1 MHPMSQISPVAHRAR
16 SRITRRLIPYLFV
29 LYVIAFLDRVN
40 VGFAALQLTGDLG
53 FTPEVFG
60 FGAGIFF
67 IGYFL
72 FEIPG
77 TVLVETWSAK
87 AWIARIMISWGAI
100 AVAMG
105 FIQNA
110 TQFYWLRFFLGV
122 AEAGFF
128 PGILVY
134 LSHWFRQDDRAKA
147 IALFMSAVPIATIIG
162 APISGLLLEV
172 NWLGHAGWRW
182 LFILEGIPAVL
193 FGVITL
199 FYLTDKPTQAKWL
212 PDDEREWLT
221 DELDRE
227 RAAKLATGSLSLW
240 QALWQRDVLLL
251 ALAYFGMVSGLYGFN
266 FWLPTIVKQLSGL
279 SNLLAILV
287 TAIPYCVGLAAML
300 LIGWSSDR
308 SDERRWH
315 TAVPML
321 ISGVGL
327 LCGALLQE
335 HVVVAIALFCVGA
348 IGIFGHFPSFWAT
361 AYARDTGVAAAAAI
375 ALINSLGNLGGFAGP
390 YVIGFINEKTG
401 SFVGGILY
409 LSLSAAVSAV
419 CILALR
425 RSPSSQA
432 HLVSNPPGSR

>member
-1 MHPMSQISPVAHRAR
+1 MQRMNPLPPVAHRAR
-16 SRITRRLIPYLFV
+16 ARITRRLIPYLFI
-29 LYVIAFLDRVN
+29 LYIIAFLDRVN
-40 VGFAALQLTGDLG
+40 VGFANLQMSSDLG
-53 FTPEVFG
+53 FSPEVFG

-72 FEIPG
+72 FEVPG

-87 AWIARIMISWGAI
+87 GWIARIMISWGLLATG
-100 AVAMG
+100 MG
-105 FIQNA
+105 FIHSS
-110 TQFYWLRFFLGV
+110 TQFHWMRFFLGV

-134 LSHWFRQDDRAKA
+134 LSHWFRQEDRAKA
-147 IALFMSAVPIATIIG
+147 VALFMSAVPISSIIG
-162 APISGLLLEV
+162 APMSGLLLDV
-172 NWLGHAGWRW
+172 NWLGYAGWRW
-182 LFILEGIPAVL
+182 LFIVEGIPAVV

-199 FYLTDKPTQAKWL
+199 LYLTDKPEQAKWL
-212 PDDEREWLT
+212 PTDEREWIAS
-221 DELDRE
+221 ELARE
-227 RAAKLATGSLSLW
+227 RAAKLAQGALSIW
-240 QALWQRDVLLL
+240 QALRQRDVLLL

-300 LIGWSSDR
+300 LIGLSSDR
-308 SDERRWH
+308 TGERRWH
-315 TAVPML
+315 TALPML

-327 LCGALLQE
+327 LLGATLQQ
-335 HVVVAIALFCVGA
+335 HVIAAIALFCVGA

-361 AYARDTGVAAAAAI
+361 AYSRYTGVAAAAAI

-390 YVIGFINEKTG
+390 YVIGFLNEKSG

-409 LSLSAAVSAV
+409 LSLSAVMSAI

-425 RSPSSQA
+425 QQKT
-432 HLVSNPPGSR
+432 

>member
-1 MHPMSQISPVAHRAR
+1 MQRMSPLPPALRAR
-16 SRITRRLIPYLFV
+16 SRITRRLIPYLFI
-29 LYVIAFLDRVN
+29 LYIIAFLDRVN
-40 VGFAALQLTGDLG
+40 VGFANLQMSSDLG
-53 FTPEVFG
+53 FSPEAFG

-72 FEIPG
+72 FEVPG

-87 AWIARIMISWGAI
+87 GWIARIMISWGLLATG
-100 AVAMG
+100 AG
-105 FIQNA
+105 FIHSP
-110 TQFYWLRFFLGV
+110 TQFHWMRFFLGV
-122 AEAGFF
+122 SEAGFF

-134 LSHWFRQDDRAKA
+134 LSHWFRQEDRAKA
-147 IALFMSAVPIATIIG
+147 VALFMSAVPISSIIG
-162 APISGLLLEV
+162 APISGLLLDV
-172 NWLGHAGWRW
+172 NWLGYAGWRW
-182 LFILEGIPAVL
+182 LFIVEGIPAVI

-199 FYLTDKPTQAKWL
+199 FYLTDRPEQAKWL
-212 PDDEREWLT
+212 PADEREWIT
-221 DELDRE
+221 GELARE
-227 RAAKLATGSLSLW
+227 RTIKLAQSSLSIWDSLR
-240 QALWQRDVLLL
+240 QRDVLLL

-300 LIGWSSDR
+300 LIGSSSDR
-308 SDERRWH
+308 SGERRWH
-315 TAVPML
+315 TALPML

-327 LCGALLQE
+327 LLGAMLQQ
-335 HVVVAIALFCVGA
+335 HLMVAIALFCVGA

-361 AYARDTGVAAAAAI
+361 AYSRYTGVAAAAAI

-390 YVIGFINEKTG
+390 YIIGFLNEKTG

-409 LSLSAAVSAV
+409 LSLSAVMSAI

-425 RSPSSQA
+425 QPDNVGA
-432 HLVSNPPGSR
+432 